1 MSKKSSIASFYN
13 SITFIYPL
21 INAFL
26 QKGKKSLIQEINSLP
41 AGKLLE
47 IGVGTGDQLKLYR
60 NHQIT
65 AIDISN
71 KMLARAKKHAGK
83 DITLLEMD
91 GERLLF
97 RDQSF
102 DYVVLSHVITVVKD
116 QRKLFLEIDR
126 VIKVGGKI
134 LILNHF
140 SPNNYLRL
148 LDLMF
153 NSFSKTLHFK
163 SFFRVEDISLNER
176 FKLIKH
182 KEVGLFSYFKTL
194 VYEKVY

>member
-21 INAFL
+21 INVFL
-26 QKGKKSLIQEINSLP
+26 RKGKKSLIQEINSLP
-41 AGKLLE
+41 PGKLLE
-47 IGVGTGDQLKLYR
+47 IGVGTGDQLQLYR

-71 KMLARAKKHAGK
+71 EMLARAKKHAGK

-91 GERLLF
+91 GEHLLF

-126 VIKVGGKI
+126 VITVGGKI

-140 SPNNYLRL
+140 SPYNYLGH

-153 NSFSKTLHFK
+153 NNFSKTLHFK
-163 SFFRVEDISLNER
+163 SFFRVDDISLNER

-182 KEVGLFSYFKTL
+182 KDVGLFSYFKIL

>member
-1 MSKKSSIASFYN
+1 MPRKSSTASFYN

-21 INAFL
+21 INVFL
-26 QKGKKSLIQEINSLP
+26 RKGKKSLIQEINSLP
-41 AGKLLE
+41 PGKLLE
-47 IGVGTGDQLKLYR
+47 IGVGTGDQLQLYR

-71 KMLARAKKHAGK
+71 EMLARAKKHAGK

-91 GERLLF
+91 GEHLLF

-140 SPNNYLRL
+140 SPNNYLGH

-163 SFFRVEDISLNER
+163 SFFRVDDISLNER

-182 KEVGLFSYFKTL
+182 KDVGLFSYFKIL